1 MPQAELLIYEDSEEL
16 AAAAAERICRA
27 AAESIAAR
35 GRFTLCLTGGSTP
48 RKTYTI
54 LARQK
59 CPACIHHAP
68 RDVMPHEEREEY
80 NFWPR
85 TFLFFGDER
94 FVPPDD
100 DRSNYKMVRD
110 SLLQNAPIAADHV
123 FAMPTHFSSPQD
135 AADDYART
143 LKAFFGDVAWP
154 EFDLVLARA
163 GRRRAHGL
171 ALPGSGGPAGDGP
184 LGDLQSARRAP
195 TARRSGHADFS
206 GVQCGHGRSCSWSA
220 ARTRPRPWLTFI
232 RAASPSR
239 HGPPWGFARP
249 AGKSRGWSIGRP
261 REICERGSHTSQTC
275 LTLGNAEWRHAHSTT
290 PYA

>member
-1 MPQAELLIYEDSEEL
+1 MALAELLIYEDSEEL
-16 AAAAAERICRA
+16 AAAATERICRV

-68 RDVMPHEEREEY
+68 RDVMPHAEREEY
-80 NFWPR
+80 DFWPR

-100 DRSNYKMVRD
+100 DRSNYKMARD

-123 FAMPTHFSSPQD
+123 FAMPTHFASPQY
-135 AADDYART
+135 AAEDYART

-154 EFDLVLARA
+154 EFDL
-163 GRRRAHGL
+163 
-171 ALPGSGGPAGDGP
+171 ALMG
-184 LGDLQSARRAP
+184 LGDDGH
-195 TARRSGHADFS
+195 TASLFPGAAALHVADRWVTVS
-206 GVQCGHGRSCSWSA
+206 PPGVLPPPVDRLTLTFPVFNA
-220 ARTRPRPWLTFI
+220 ARQIMFLVSGANKAKALADVYQGRVPVEVRPAVGIRPASGQIAWLVD
-232 RAASPSR
+232 RAA
-239 HGPPWGFARP
+239 
-249 AGKSRGWSIGRP
+249 AGELKG
-261 REICERGSHTSQTC
+261 H
-275 LTLGNAEWRHAHSTT
+275 
-290 PYA
+290 